1 MVERIGAAGTSI
13 QLRYFAEREIQAD
26 GFNTNIMSVRKILH
40 DK

>member
-13 QLRYFAEREIQAD
+13 QMRYFTEGEIQAD
-26 GFNTNIMSVRKILH
+26 GFNTNIMSAGRILH